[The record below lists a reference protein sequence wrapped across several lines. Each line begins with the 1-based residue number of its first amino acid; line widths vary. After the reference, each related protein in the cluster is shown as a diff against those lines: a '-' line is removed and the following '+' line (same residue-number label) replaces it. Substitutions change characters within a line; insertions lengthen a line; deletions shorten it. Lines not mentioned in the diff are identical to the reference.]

1 MSTRRQ
7 TRRTTRVN
15 RLSEGNDLPL
25 SMEILDGSDEMQNI
39 SQNESNPS
47 TPAPKRAA
55 NAMGDIESSAAKR
68 QHSKT
73 NTPNKLTSI
82 AVSETVADS
91 PRNTAPTV
99 SFSNS
104 CNVDTDTLKRWEAV
118 TEKLTQ
124 VAPLIG
130 FNANPAATPS
140 RSQVVKPSVT
150 EISTEELCNEVLQRL
165 QAASNQSEAEKRQIA
180 QERGQSALNALTEVM
195 SKMRED
201 PRAQQYLQDVQS
213 GRVND
218 PEYGPAR
225 SAERAQRRYNPDDNE
240 IAALIEAKR
249 REQTAL
255 SASKTSGITAENSK
269 SASNA
274 SHASTSQ
281 ASSSAAHDADNHA
294 ETSSVNR
301 ERSDCSRLL
310 CPTVGI
316 SPEDREHN
324 DSIARE
330 LYAEILA
337 AKNERLARQRTRS
350 PQRKRHRRDS
360 DEDGNDADK
369 IIIPKFDGKDWPAF
383 KSVFESVAL
392 HKKWSPAFKA
402 LQLKCQITG
411 AARAALGVINASE
424 NWTYEQLVEH
434 FELRHGRN
442 QTKVE
447 VMVALDKMYR
457 KPTQSLTSWRD
468 EVITVANT
476 GRSLTAKQYR
486 ELTHYTFLRGLGTF
500 PQMMNWV
507 SERDSEETLES
518 CYEMAKRYEREVGTP
533 GVAVTRPSR
542 VAAVSTAT
550 EVEIKDE
557 TAETNT
563 VASHQTLSTVAP
575 NPALERVVNDAALSQ
590 VIKSNQETSE
600 LIEKLT
606 KELAQVKKRNNF
618 KWRGGRGGRGRGGRG
633 RGGFAF
639 GQRYQSNGNQEQ
651 SNNSDESGA
660 GRKTDGAA
668 APVQSE

>member
-68 QHSKT
+68 QLSDA
-73 NTPNKLTSI
+73 NTPSKPTSI
-82 AVSETVADS
+82 AVSDTVADS
-91 PRNTAPTV
+91 PRNTVPTV
-99 SFSNS
+99 SFSNN
-104 CNVDTDTLKRWEAV
+104 CNIDTDTLKRWEAV

-124 VAPLIG
+124 VVPMLG
-130 FNANPAATPS
+130 FTANAAATPS
-140 RSQVVKPSVT
+140 RSQVDKSSVT
-150 EISTEELCNEVLQRL
+150 EISTEELCNEVLLRL
-165 QAASNQSEAEKRQIA
+165 QAASNQSEADKRQIA
-180 QERGQSALNALTEVM
+180 QERGMSALNALTEVM

-218 PEYGPAR
+218 PSYGAAR
-225 SAERAQRRYNPDDNE
+225 SAERAQARYNPSDSE
-240 IAALIEAKR
+240 ISALIEAKR
-249 REQTAL
+249 SEQTAL
-255 SASKTSGITAENSK
+255 LASKSGTIPAEKSNSVSNTSRI
-269 SASNA
+269 SAGQ
-274 SHASTSQ
+274 ASTSATQ
-281 ASSSAAHDADNHA
+281 STVNNEAASSANHA
-294 ETSSVNR
+294 NA
-301 ERSDCSRLL
+301 DCTRIL
-310 CPTVGI
+310 CPTTGI
-316 SPEDREHN
+316 SDEQKEKNEKLAH
-324 DSIARE
+324 E
-330 LYAEILA
+330 LYEEIIA
-337 AKNERLARQRTRS
+337 AKNERLARRRSRS

-360 DEDGNDADK
+360 DEEGNDADK

-447 VMVALDKMYR
+447 VMVALDKLYR

-468 EVITVANT
+468 EVITVTNT

-518 CYEMAKRYEREVGTP
+518 CYELAKRYEREVGTP

-542 VAAVSTAT
+542 IAAVSTVT
-550 EVEIKDE
+550 ESDTGDE
-557 TAETNT
+557 PAETNT
-563 VASHQTLSTVAP
+563 VASHHVPGTLAP
-575 NPALERVVNDAALSQ
+575 NPALDRVMKDAAFSQ
-590 VIKSNQETSE
+590 VIKANQETSE

-606 KELAQVKKRNNF
+606 KELAQVKKRTNF

-639 GQRYQSNGNQEQ
+639 GQKYQANGDREPTG
-651 SNNSDESGA
+651 NSEAPSTS
-660 GRKTDGAA
+660 RRTDGAI
-668 APVQSE
+668 APAQSE